1 MKIGIERLRNCV
13 IFWID
18 VDVGP
23 VGPSM
28 FHTRRSATKSNKY
41 LREELLCGLLWA
53 AQIRFDTR
61 HYKPLNLQPFCLPQG
76 SGVTCLAR
84 LKSNMISQIVVTTCH
99 WSMLRYHAKPCC
111 SHRLTHVFHSQSNF
125 VKLSCS
131 PIPSE
136 PWVLTSGAESG
147 KSLHPAAWLREWP
160 QPF

>member
-1 MKIGIERLRNCV
+1 MILY
-13 IFWID
+13 D
-18 VDVGP
+18 VDIGP

-28 FHTRRSATKSNKY
+28 FHTRRSATKSNTY
-41 LREELLCGLLWA
+41 LREELLCRLLWA

-61 HYKPLNLQPFCLPQG
+61 HYKPLNFWSSPSAILFASRVWSHMSCE
-76 SGVTCLAR
+76 VEIKYDFTNC
-84 LKSNMISQIVVTTCH
+84 CH
-99 WSMLRYHAKPCC
+99 HMPLEHVAIPCC

-136 PWVLTSGAESG
+136 SWVLTSGAESG